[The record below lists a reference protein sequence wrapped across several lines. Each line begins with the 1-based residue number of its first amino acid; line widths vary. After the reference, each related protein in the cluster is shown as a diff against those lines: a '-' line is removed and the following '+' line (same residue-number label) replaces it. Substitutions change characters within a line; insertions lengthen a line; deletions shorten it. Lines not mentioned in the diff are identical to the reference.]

1 VRWQTDRPRVR
12 ANTALDLTTRSRR
25 LCQCGPNRLPE
36 GTRIHTPHLAPDPR
50 RHSNHVHLLITP
62 ERADAVSRLYK
73 SSLIQAETYL
83 LSCQC
88 YIELNPVRAA
98 MVDDPAH
105 YRWTS
110 YRHNALG
117 QSTASLTP
125 HPLYQAM
132 GRNAAERQAA
142 YRDLFRAQLDSKAI
156 DDIRP
161 ALNQS
166 QPLGDSRFY
175 AKREAMTGQR
185 REAKPRGRPRVQ
197 HDESAEKDV
206 GQRKL
211 GL

>member
-1 VRWQTDRPRVR
+1 MW
-12 ANTALDLTTRSRR
+12 S
-25 LCQCGPNRLPE
+25 
-36 GTRIHTPHLAPDPR
+36 DP
-50 RHSNHVHLLITP
+50 
-62 ERADAVSRLYK
+62 
-73 SSLIQAETYL
+73 
-83 LSCQC
+83 
-88 YIELNPVRAA
+88 
-98 MVDDPAH
+98 VDDPAH

-117 QSTASLTP
+117 QSNAYLTP
-125 HPLYQAM
+125 HPLYQAI
-132 GRNAAERQAA
+132 GRDDAERQAA